1 MVLSCLPFFVI
12 VPSRYGE
19 PRRWR
24 ISWRLVRPITRLSSG
39 CRAKS
44 EPAHPATTSA
54 SATARHAVSRDV
66 IEGSAPVAVSP
77 GARVLVQL
85 AAQMQALEHELERGG
100 GAGRIARAELLQ
112 RWLQGPHLADLA
124 HVLRRRHRIRDV
136 DTEPPLERGHDS
148 LDVPACAAPEI
159 GRA

>member
-1 MVLSCLPFFVI
+1 MVLSCLPFFLVA
-12 VPSRYGE
+12 PSRYGVR
-19 PRRWR
+19 RRWR
-24 ISWRLVRPITRLSSG
+24 TSWRLVRPSTRLSSG

-85 AAQMQALEHELERGG
+85 AAQMQALEHELERRG
-100 GAGRIARAELLQ
+100 GAGGVAAAEVFP
-112 RWLQGPHLADLA
+112 RRPRSAGP
-124 HVLRRRHRIRDV
+124 
-136 DTEPPLERGHDS
+136 
-148 LDVPACAAPEI
+148 
-159 GRA
+159 